1 MTQVIKLCV
10 VLKEGSMVVFS
21 QPDSGWFVALTKL
34 IQTSAAVLEGEVL
47 AREWCVWIPV
57 CTYAP
62 DATRFYC
69 PSAFLVARAIKQ
81 NIQGIC
87 AQDVY
92 EAEHSPYCWFCF
104 CMCLLKDSPAASPPW
119 VPQSALTPWQ
129 L

>member
-47 AREWCVWIPV
+47 SREWCVWIPV

-69 PSAFLVARAIKQ
+69 PSAFLVATAMKQ

-87 AQDVY
+87 A
-92 EAEHSPYCWFCF
+92 
-104 CMCLLKDSPAASPPW
+104 
-119 VPQSALTPWQ
+119 
-129 L
+129 